1 MWTQNSYEA
10 SEQGKLFVVP
20 TPIGNLQDI
29 TLRGLET
36 LKTAD
41 KILAEDTRNTKKLL
55 NHFEITTP
63 LLSYHEH
70 SDQKKIDQ
78 ILAALEGGTTFA
90 LVSDA
95 GMPGI
100 SDPGEVLIK
109 QAIEREIDCIVLPGA
124 NAALVALVGSGLPTK
139 QFYFYGFLPRK
150 NKDIKQAFE
159 EINKQTATILLY
171 ESPYR
176 LTDTLQ
182 AIKTRLGN
190 RQVAVGRELTKRFE
204 EFSRGMIDDVIHW
217 SNSKEIK
224 GECCIVIEGR
234 TEALP
239 DENWWEDVSIK
250 DHVDYYI
257 NEGQKSKDAIKQ
269 VAIDRKQP
277 KRDIY
282 QVYHVEE
289 TE

>member
-1 MWTQNSYEA
+1 MWTQNSYEE
-10 SEQGKLFVVP
+10 SEKGKLFVVP

-78 ILAALEGGTTFA
+78 ILAALESGTTFA

-109 QAIEREIDCIVLPGA
+109 QAIDREIDCIVLPGA

-150 NKDIKQAFE
+150 NKEIKQAFE

-182 AIKTRLGN
+182 AIKAHLGN

-204 EFSRGMIDDVIHW
+204 EFSRGMIDDVINW
-217 SNSKEIK
+217 STSKEIK

-234 TEALP
+234 TDALS
-239 DENWWEDVSIK
+239 DDNWWEDVSIK
-250 DHVDYYI
+250 EHVDHYI

-282 QVYHVEE
+282 QVYHIEE
-289 TE
+289 SE

>member
-1 MWTQNSYEA
+1 MWTQKSYE
-10 SEQGKLFVVP
+10 ETVKGKLYIVP

-29 TLRGLET
+29 TLRALDT

-55 NHFEITTP
+55 NHFDITTP
-63 LLSYHEH
+63 LVSYHEH
-70 SDQKKIDQ
+70 SDQKKIDH
-78 ILAALEGGTTFA
+78 ILTELNQGSTFA

-109 QAIEREIDCIVLPGA
+109 QAIEHQLDCIVLPGA
-124 NAALVALVGSGLPTK
+124 NAALCALVGSGLPTSH
-139 QFYFYGFLPRK
+139 FFFYGFLPRK
-150 NKDIKQAFE
+150 NRDIKRAFE
-159 EINKQTATILLY
+159 EINKQTATIILY

-176 LTDTLQ
+176 LSETLE
-182 AIKTRLGN
+182 AIQTFLGD

-204 EFSRGMIDDVIHW
+204 EFSRGSVKDVMEW
-217 SNSKEIK
+217 SLSKEIK

-234 TEALP
+234 KEQLAE
-239 DENWWEDVSIK
+239 DNWWEALSIQ
-250 DHVDYYI
+250 DHVDHYM
-257 NEGQKSKDAIKQ
+257 NEGLNNKEAIKK
-269 VAIDRKQP
+269 VAVDRKKP

-282 QVYHVEE
+282 QVYHVDA
-289 TE
+289 